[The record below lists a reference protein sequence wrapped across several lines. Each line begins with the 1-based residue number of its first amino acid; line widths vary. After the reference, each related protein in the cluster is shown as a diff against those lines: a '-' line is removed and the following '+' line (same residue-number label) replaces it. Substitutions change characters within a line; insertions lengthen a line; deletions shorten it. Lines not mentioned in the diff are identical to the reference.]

1 MIIVGMDPSL
11 SNWGIVRTEISKDRE
26 IQLLEATVIHTTNLK
41 RKLPKNKIKIP
52 DKLRAEV
59 KANNEIYKNVEM
71 LNRGRHLCR
80 EAFAFIKQADFIFV
94 ELPVAGQSAV
104 SCVNYGMCV
113 GLFSAI
119 AEIGIPYEVIRNNE
133 IKKMAGY
140 GEKKIRAVE
149 KDEIV
154 DYIHNLG
161 FSELFSKFKNAEHEH
176 LADAL
181 MAVLV
186 GVEKYGD
193 EIITNFYDSRK

>member
-1 MIIVGMDPSL
+1 MIIVGMDPSI
-11 SNWGIVRTEISKDRE
+11 SNWGMVKVKILENKEIK
-26 IQLLEATVIHTTNLK
+26 ILNANVTHTTNLK
-41 RKLPKNKIKIP
+41 RKFPKNKTKIS

-59 KANNEIYKNVEM
+59 KAANEIYKNVEM
-71 LNRGRHLCR
+71 LNRGRHLIR
-80 EAFAFIKQADFIFV
+80 EALFFIEQSDFIFI

-104 SCVNYGMCV
+104 SCVNYGVCI
-113 GLFSAI
+113 GLFAAI
-119 AEIGIPYEVIRNNE
+119 AETGIPFEVIRNNE

-140 GEKKIRAVE
+140 EEKKIRTVE
-149 KDEIV
+149 KEEVIDFV
-154 DYIHNLG
+154 TKKGYTNLFTG
-161 FSELFSKFKNAEHEH
+161 FKNAEHEH